1 MRRPPPPRGF
11 SQGGNWLSPRVI
23 LVLSTFLIL
32 AFTISNTRYLQLG
45 DDDEDGTPPF
55 GLGLLCVFFFFG
67 EGYKK
72 KRKFKPRKEKNIW
85 IVVGACVLGWSP
97 TNPKKKKAESFLRLG
112 PFLSSCCVF
121 FVCFRCLFVCLFDV
135 QPLSALC
142 SSK

>member
-55 GLGLLCVFFFFG
+55 GLGLLLCVFFFFG

-72 KRKFKPRKEKNIW
+72 NANSNQEKKKYMDCCRRMCAWLVANK
-85 IVVGACVLGWSP
+85 
-97 TNPKKKKAESFLRLG
+97 PKKKS
-112 PFLSSCCVF
+112 
-121 FVCFRCLFVCLFDV
+121 
-135 QPLSALC
+135 
-142 SSK
+142 